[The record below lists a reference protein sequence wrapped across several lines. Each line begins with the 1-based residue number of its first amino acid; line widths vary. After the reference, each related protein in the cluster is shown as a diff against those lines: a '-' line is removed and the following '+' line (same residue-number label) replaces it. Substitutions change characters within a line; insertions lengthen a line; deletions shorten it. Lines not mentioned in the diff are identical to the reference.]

1 MRKNPRLLVV
11 WWSNTGGT
19 TQLVEAAVQMT
30 QKLGSDPNY
39 CEVIE
44 GRCDRISAAAL
55 LAADGYLFAT
65 PECLGGIAG
74 PMKSFFDRCY
84 YPLLGKL
91 NGHPY
96 ASMICAGSDG
106 EGAIRQIDRIATGWR
121 LKPVAPALKVITG
134 AQTPLAIGTPKRID
148 PSDLARAEELAATLA
163 AGLALGLW

>member
-19 TQLVEAAVQMT
+19 AQLVEAAVQMT

-44 GRCDRISAAAL
+44 GRCDRISAAAV

-84 YPLLGKL
+84 YPVLGKPMAART
-91 NGHPY
+91 HP
-96 ASMICAGSDG
+96 
-106 EGAIRQIDRIATGWR
+106 
-121 LKPVAPALKVITG
+121 
-134 AQTPLAIGTPKRID
+134 
-148 PSDLARAEELAATLA
+148 
-163 AGLALGLW
+163 